1 MFFPIF
7 FSYRIPSSPA
17 MFCSMFCIWK
27 QLSDNPSSSLLLTK
41 QNLPFQVFFI
51 GMGPSKDVY
60 KGNSSVHK
68 LYQFCI
74 SFLNVHLCSIQGRW
88 WILLKIVHFPSSSFI
103 KSIIVVRLVMRSISF
118 HDTMAIKWLFL
129 ANVTDPT
136 NHAHSML
143 GMWILSTKEPEWR
156 RMPPTNAS
164 Y

>member
-17 MFCSMFCIWK
+17 RSDLPDLMQYKSVPCSASEGSF
-27 QLSDNPSSSLLLTK
+27 LTTFHPLSSSLSK
-41 QNLPFQVFFI
+41 ICPFKCFSY
-51 GMGPSKDVY
+51 GLGPSKDVY

-136 NHAHSML
+136 NH
-143 GMWILSTKEPEWR
+143 G
-156 RMPPTNAS
+156 
-164 Y
+164 